1 MVTAHEPDHQSIG
14 EVLATLRDEFPDI
27 TISKIRFLESQGLI
41 DPERTPS
48 GYRKFRDNDVA
59 RLSWILAQQKENFLP
74 LKVIKARLDA
84 AGPDALPPDIDPNAH
99 DESAAVESAAV
110 ESTAGIAGSAKPKRT
125 RAAKPRATSGSP
137 DPGRGTP
144 KPRAGAGPRP
154 AKAATGKTGK
164 AVTEPTPARFETQ
177 MLPLDDGTDD
187 DLGIDASGA
196 SLTRAELAKAAGLT
210 DVALADLEEYGMLA
224 PAAGSGDRV
233 VFDEQA
239 LVIAQ
244 LAAEFA
250 AHGIGPRHLR
260 MFRVFAEREAG
271 LYDQVIAPRLRRRNP
286 EARAQARDDL
296 VDLARLGR
304 AMRAAYLLSAT
315 AGMLKD

>member
-1 MVTAHEPDHQSIG
+1 MISHEPDHQSIG

-84 AGPDALPPDIDPNAH
+84 AGPDALPPDLEPATN
-99 DESAAVESAAV
+99 DESAAVESAAGV
-110 ESTAGIAGSAKPKRT
+110 AGSAKPKRT

-137 DPGRGTP
+137 DPGPATP
-144 KPRAGAGPRP
+144 KPRVGAASRT

-164 AVTEPTPARFETQ
+164 AVTAPTPARFETQ
-177 MLPLDDGTDD
+177 MLPLDDGTDHD
-187 DLGIDASGA
+187 IGIDASGA
-196 SLTRAELAKAAGLT
+196 SLTRAELARAAGLT
-210 DVALADLEEYGMLA
+210 DAALADLEEYGMLA

-286 EARAQARDDL
+286 EARSQARDDL

-304 AMRAAYLLSAT
+304 AMRAAYLRAAT
-315 AGMLKD
+315 AGMLND

>member
-1 MVTAHEPDHQSIG
+1 MISHEPDHQSIG

-59 RLSWILAQQKENFLP
+59 RLSWILAQQKQNFLP

-84 AGPDALPPDIDPNAH
+84 AGPDALPPDIEPTAN
-99 DESAAVESAAV
+99 ESAAG
-110 ESTAGIAGSAKPKRT
+110 TANEAKPKRT
-125 RAAKPRATSGSP
+125 RAAKPRASGSSEA
-137 DPGRGTP
+137 GRTPP
-144 KPRAGAGPRP
+144 KPRAGAGART
-154 AKAATGKTGK
+154 AKAAAKTGK
-164 AVTEPTPARFETQ
+164 AVTPPTPVLFETQ

-187 DLGIDASGA
+187 DIGIDASGA
-196 SLTRAELAKAAGLT
+196 SLTRAELARAAGLT
-210 DVALADLEEYGMLA
+210 DSQLADLEEYGMLA

-304 AMRAAYLLSAT
+304 AMRAAYLRSAT
-315 AGMLKD
+315 AGMLND

>member
-1 MVTAHEPDHQSIG
+1 MAISHEPDHQSIG

-84 AGPDALPPDIDPNAH
+84 AGPDALPPDVEPTAAESATA
-99 DESAAVESAAV
+99 ESAAGV
-110 ESTAGIAGSAKPKRT
+110 TDPAKPKRT
-125 RAAKPRATSGSP
+125 RAPKPRAASGTS
-137 DPGRGTP
+137 DPSRATP
-144 KPRAGAGPRP
+144 KPRAAAGPRT
-154 AKAATGKTGK
+154 AKAATAKAGK
-164 AVTEPTPARFETQ
+164 AATAPTPALFETQ

-187 DLGIDASGA
+187 DIGIDASGA

-210 DVALADLEEYGMLA
+210 DAALADLEEYGMLA

-239 LVIAQ
+239 LVVAR

-304 AMRAAYLLSAT
+304 AMRAAYLRSAT
-315 AGMLKD
+315 AGMLND

>member
-1 MVTAHEPDHQSIG
+1 MTAHEPDHQSIG

-59 RLSWILAQQKENFLP
+59 RLSWILAQQKQNFLP

-84 AGPDALPPDIDPNAH
+84 AGPDALPPDIELTAAELSTPGSDAGA
-99 DESAAVESAAV
+99 ESSGAASE
-110 ESTAGIAGSAKPKRT
+110 AKPKRT
-125 RAAKPRATSGSP
+125 RVPKPRATTTSTEAARAPS
-137 DPGRGTP
+137 
-144 KPRAGAGPRP
+144 KPRPGGGSRTAKPSSP
-154 AKAATGKTGK
+154 KAAKPVV
-164 AVTEPTPARFETQ
+164 AVTPVLFEAQ
-177 MLPLDDGTDD
+177 MLPLDDGTTD
-187 DLGIDASGA
+187 DLALDPSGA
-196 SLTRAELAKAAGLT
+196 SLTRRELAKAAGLT
-210 DVALADLEEYGMLA
+210 DAQLADLEEYGMLA

-239 LVIAQ
+239 LVVAR

-304 AMRAAYLLSAT
+304 AMRAAYLRSAT

>member
-1 MVTAHEPDHQSIG
+1 MAISHEPDHQSIG

-84 AGPDALPPDIDPNAH
+84 AGPDALPPDIEPTVT
-99 DESAAVESAAV
+99 ESADA
-110 ESTAGIAGSAKPKRT
+110 ESTAGVADTGKPKRT
-125 RAAKPRATSGSP
+125 RA
-137 DPGRGTP
+137 P
-144 KPRAGAGPRP
+144 KPRAASGTSDPGRATPRPRAAAGPRT
-154 AKAATGKTGK
+154 AKAATAKTGK
-164 AVTEPTPARFETQ
+164 AATAPPPALFQTQ

-187 DLGIDASGA
+187 DIGIDASGA
-196 SLTRAELAKAAGLT
+196 SLTRAELARAAGLT
-210 DVALADLEEYGMLA
+210 DAALADLEEYGMLA

-239 LVIAQ
+239 LVIAR

-304 AMRAAYLLSAT
+304 AMRAAYLRSAT
-315 AGMLKD
+315 AGMLND

>member
-1 MVTAHEPDHQSIG
+1 MAISHEPDHQSIG

-84 AGPDALPPDIDPNAH
+84 AGPDALPPDVEPTAAESATA
-99 DESAAVESAAV
+99 ESAAGV
-110 ESTAGIAGSAKPKRT
+110 TDPAKPKRT
-125 RAAKPRATSGSP
+125 RAPKPRAASGTS
-137 DPGRGTP
+137 DPSRATP
-144 KPRAGAGPRP
+144 KPRA
-154 AKAATGKTGK
+154 AKAATAKAGK
-164 AVTEPTPARFETQ
+164 AATAPTPALFETQ

-187 DLGIDASGA
+187 DIGIDASGA

-210 DVALADLEEYGMLA
+210 DAALADLEEYGMLA

-239 LVIAQ
+239 LVIAR

-304 AMRAAYLLSAT
+304 AMRAAYLRSAT
-315 AGMLKD
+315 AGMLND

>member
-1 MVTAHEPDHQSIG
+1 MISHEPDHQSIG

-59 RLSWILAQQKENFLP
+59 RLSWILAQQKQNFLP

-84 AGPDALPPDIDPNAH
+84 AGPDALPPDIEPTTN
-99 DESAAVESAAV
+99 ESAGTVTAAGAAA
-110 ESTAGIAGSAKPKRT
+110 EAKPKRT
-125 RAAKPRATSGSP
+125 RAPKPRATAASS
-137 DPGRGTP
+137 DAGRATP
-144 KPRAGAGPRP
+144 RPRTGAGSRT
-154 AKAATGKTGK
+154 AKAASPKTGR
-164 AVTEPTPARFETQ
+164 AATTEAPALFETQ

-187 DLGIDASGA
+187 DLGRDASGA
-196 SLTRAELAKAAGLT
+196 SLTRGELAAAAGLT
-210 DVALADLEEYGMLA
+210 DAALADLEEYGMLA

-244 LAAEFA
+244 LAAQFA

-304 AMRAAYLLSAT
+304 AMRAAYLRAAT
-315 AGMLKD
+315 AGMLND

>member
-1 MVTAHEPDHQSIG
+1 MTAHEPDHQSIG

-84 AGPDALPPDIDPNAH
+84 AGPDALPPDIEPTAAELATPGSDA
-99 DESAAVESAAV
+99 SADSSGVSSE
-110 ESTAGIAGSAKPKRT
+110 AKPKRT
-125 RAAKPRATSGSP
+125 RA
-137 DPGRGTP
+137 P
-144 KPRAGAGPRP
+144 KPRTTTALTEAARAPSKPRPGAGSRS
-154 AKAATGKTGK
+154 AKTSSSKAAKP
-164 AVTEPTPARFETQ
+164 AVALAPARFEAQ
-177 MLPLDDGTDD
+177 MLLLDDGTTD
-187 DLGIDASGA
+187 DLALDPSGA
-196 SLTRAELAKAAGLT
+196 SLTRSELAKAAGLT
-210 DVALADLEEYGMLA
+210 DAQLADLEEYGMLA

-239 LVIAQ
+239 LVIAR
-244 LAAEFA
+244 LGAEFA

-304 AMRAAYLLSAT
+304 AMRAAYLRSAT

>member
-1 MVTAHEPDHQSIG
+1 MAISHEPDHQSIG

-84 AGPDALPPDIDPNAH
+84 AGPDALPPDVEPTAAESATA
-99 DESAAVESAAV
+99 ESAAGV
-110 ESTAGIAGSAKPKRT
+110 TDPAKPKRT
-125 RAAKPRATSGSP
+125 RAPKPRTASGTS
-137 DPGRGTP
+137 DPSRATP
-144 KPRAGAGPRP
+144 KPRAAAGPRT
-154 AKAATGKTGK
+154 AKAATAKAGK
-164 AVTEPTPARFETQ
+164 AATAPTPALFETQ

-187 DLGIDASGA
+187 DIGIDASGA

-210 DVALADLEEYGMLA
+210 DAALADLEEYGMLA

-239 LVIAQ
+239 LVVAR

-304 AMRAAYLLSAT
+304 AMRAAYLRSAT
-315 AGMLKD
+315 AGMLND

>member
-1 MVTAHEPDHQSIG
+1 MTAHEPDHQSIG

-48 GYRKFRDNDVA
+48 GYRKFRDNDVG
-59 RLSWILAQQKENFLP
+59 RLSWILAQQKQNFLP

-84 AGPDALPPDIDPNAH
+84 AGPDALPPDIEPTAAELGTPGSDAGAQ
-99 DESAAVESAAV
+99 SAGAAS
-110 ESTAGIAGSAKPKRT
+110 EAKPKRT
-125 RAAKPRATSGSP
+125 RAPKTRTTTTSSEAGRASS
-137 DPGRGTP
+137 
-144 KPRAGAGPRP
+144 KPRAGSGSRATKTPTAKVGTTAVAADP
-154 AKAATGKTGK
+154 ALFDA
-164 AVTEPTPARFETQ
+164 Q
-177 MLPLDDGTDD
+177 MLPLDDGTTD
-187 DLGIDASGA
+187 DLALDPSGA
-196 SLTRAELAKAAGLT
+196 SLTRRELAQAAGLT
-210 DVALADLEEYGMLA
+210 DAQLADLEEYGMLA

-239 LVIAQ
+239 LVVAR

-304 AMRAAYLLSAT
+304 AMRAAYLRSAT